1 MDARRWSGRAGGP
14 TIGSSIPPHLGD
26 LPDMTPAVAALGVLL
41 VIVAIPFG
49 FMLAPLPIGI
59 LLVWFGLRRLGG
71 VLEPLD
77 GTAAS

>member
-1 MDARRWSGRAGGP
+1 
-14 TIGSSIPPHLGD
+14 
-26 LPDMTPAVAALGVLL
+26 MTPAVAALGVLL

-49 FMLAPLPIGI
+49 FMLAPLTIGI

-77 GTAAS
+77 GTVAS